1 MAYDLLYRK
10 QIPFSCAI
18 GAVGGMPDSGPI
30 WNGITKM
37 FLAGGAAAIIYGIL
51 KKTAVAGENRK
62 LVQFY
67 AKDDQKETQELPAM
81 TMAQLI
87 EQGGG

>member
-1 MAYDLLYRK
+1 
-10 QIPFSCAI
+10 
-18 GAVGGMPDSGPI
+18 
-30 WNGITKM
+30 
-37 FLAGGAAAIIYGIL
+37 
-51 KKTAVAGENRK
+51 VAGENRK